1 MLLMV
6 EKGVRG
12 GICEAIDRYVNAN
25 DKCMKKYDKNKEST
39 YLKQWDI
46 NNLYGWKMPQN
57 LTVNELKKDLNLIK
71 TS

>member
-12 GICEAIDRYVNAN
+12 GICKAIDRYMKAN

-57 LTVNELKKDLNLIK
+57 VTVNELKKDLNLIK
-71 TS
+71 IS

>member
-1 MLLMV
+1 MLLMI
-6 EKGVRG
+6 ENGVRG
-12 GICEAIDRYVNAN
+12 GICKAIDRYVKAN

-57 LTVNELKKDLNLIK
+57 VTVNELKKDLNLIK

>member
-1 MLLMV
+1 MGCSSKKTKVNLDHLTDIDMLLMV

-39 YLKQWDI
+39 YLK
-46 NNLYGWKMPQN
+46 
-57 LTVNELKKDLNLIK
+57 
-71 TS
+71 

>member
-1 MLLMV
+1 MLLMI
-6 EKGVRG
+6 ENGVRG
-12 GICEAIDRYVNAN
+12 GICKAIDRYVKAN

>member
-12 GICEAIDRYVNAN
+12 GICKAIDRYMKAN

-57 LTVNELKKDLNLIK
+57 VTVNELKKDLNLIK